1 MYLQTRL
8 VFQSSSFFFSDT
20 KRGRTWCLTSAC
32 IVVLLV
38 VALLS
43 LMIKGARDA
52 AIKAESIVEAF
63 KESEVNTDGLW
74 NVDTVNHHIV
84 DITSSA
90 RAAREYLESAGGES

>member
-1 MYLQTRL
+1 MSLIAASSGWVIGWVIFL
-8 VFQSSSFFFSDT
+8 V
-20 KRGRTWCLTSAC
+20 
-32 IVVLLV
+32 VVLLV

>member
-1 MYLQTRL
+1 MSFAAVRL
-8 VFQSSSFFFSDT
+8 IAVSSGWIIGWVLF
-20 KRGRTWCLTSAC
+20 A

-38 VALLS
+38 VALLL

-63 KESEVNTDGLW
+63 NEAEGNTDGLW
-74 NVDTVNHHIV
+74 NVDTTNRHIV

-90 RAAREYLESAGGES
+90 RAAREYLESAGGQE